1 MDYALLY
8 LAVVLVI
15 FFIRRRFSY
24 CERKGVPAPKA
35 WSFFGNVL
43 QSFTQKKTVGQIF
56 REIYHTY
63 DTLPLVG
70 AYRTNEPVLIVRDP
84 ELISQILVKDSH
96 VFFNNDF
103 SVDPKLDPMQGAS
116 PFVQK
121 DQQWRTTRTMLSPGF
136 TSGKMKRLFP
146 LIVKVNQRLSK
157 YLESQPNIELGHT
170 VETQI
175 LCRRF
180 TLDNVALAAFGID
193 GKCFESEES
202 DFMRLA
208 NSFIAP
214 GSFALSMLQMFPL
227 ISHLVSLKV
236 IPEAVEGRLTQIITD
251 SLEYRKKNKV
261 IANDYLQFIAQLG
274 DKVGFNF
281 AEISGH
287 AATFFEDGYETSAL
301 VMSYLLFNLSR
312 HQEVQDRLR
321 AEIAQFEQ
329 QNEIDYDHLAKMPYL
344 NACIYESMRACP
356 VLDHYTRVCSRPYIY
371 KTPNESPKHLQRMDV
386 NIDAE
391 TVCLIPFGGL
401 CHDPVYFPHPEAFI
415 PERFLDKDSQGFKR
429 VFYPF
434 GGGHRICLGQRF
446 GIMQVKMGIVEIIK
460 KFQVTF
466 DEKTHFPFEFLPWT
480 VLNKVK
486 QGVWLTYR
494 KL

>member
-1 MDYALLY
+1 MVCVLVC
-8 LAVVLVI
+8 LAVVLVV
-15 FFIRRRFSY
+15 FLIRRRFSY
-24 CERKGVPAPKA
+24 WERRGVPAPKA
-35 WSFFGNVL
+35 WPFFGNIV
-43 QSFTQKKTVGQIF
+43 QSFTQQKTVGQIF

-70 AYRTNEPVLIVRDP
+70 AYRANEPVLIVRDP
-84 ELISQILVKDSH
+84 ELISKILVKDSH

-103 SVDPKLDPMQGAS
+103 SVDPKLDAMQGAS

-121 DQQWRTTRTMLSPGF
+121 DRQWKTTRTLLSPGF
-136 TSGKMKRLFP
+136 TSGKMKSLFP
-146 LIVKVNQRLSK
+146 LIVNVNQRLSK

-170 VETQI
+170 IETQN

-180 TLDNVALAAFGID
+180 TLDNVALSAFGID

-227 ISHLVSLKV
+227 ISRLVALKA
-236 IPEAVEGRLTQIITD
+236 IPKAVEDTLTQIITD
-251 SLEYRKKNKV
+251 SLEHRKKNKV
-261 IANDYLQFIAQLG
+261 IASDYLQFIAQLG
-274 DKVGFNF
+274 GLNY
-281 AEISGH
+281 AEIAGH

-312 HQEVQDRLR
+312 HQEVQARLR
-321 AEIAQFEQ
+321 AEIEE
-329 QNEIDYDHLAKMPYL
+329 QNEIGHDQLAKMPYL
-344 NACIYESMRACP
+344 NACLFESMRICP
-356 VLDHYTRVCSRPYIY
+356 VLEHYTRVCSRPYIY
-371 KTPNESPKHLQRMDV
+371 KTPSESPKHLQRMEV
-386 NIDAE
+386 NIDAG
-391 TVCLIPFGGL
+391 TVCFVPFGGL
-401 CHDPVYFPHPEAFI
+401 CHDPVYFSRPEAFS
-415 PERFLDKDSQGFKR
+415 PERFLDRDRQGFKR

-434 GGGHRICLGQRF
+434 GGGHRVCLGQRF
-446 GIMQVKMGIVEIIK
+446 GAMQVKMGIVEIIRR
-460 KFQVTF
+460 FQVSF
-466 DEKTHFPFEFLPWT
+466 DEKTHLPFAFLPWT

-486 QGVWLTYR
+486 GGVWLTYR